1 MKGTMY
7 LLGILLV
14 GAIGGYLAGQ
24 KFDEWRGARSATQ
37 SPVAKTEDLNAALQE
52 LLDREK
58 AAYQNH
64 DADQLL
70 NECLS
75 DYTEVN
81 GNTGELMDLARARLY
96 YHQYFREG
104 QAVSL
109 AFENLQLAPSPNA
122 IVAQASY
129 KKTSNAYA
137 DKNIHGYKGRGT
149 WVFVRQNSTWRLASF
164 AWAEDPF

>member
-1 MKGTMY
+1 MY
-7 LLGILLV
+7 LLGILIV
-14 GAIGGYLAGQ
+14 GAIGGYYAGQ
-24 KFDEWRGARSATQ
+24 KLDEWRAGRSTTQ
-37 SPVAKTEDLNAALQE
+37 SPSSKPEDLTATLQE

-70 NECLS
+70 NDCLS

-81 GNTGELMDLARARLY
+81 GNTGESMDLARARLY
-96 YHQYFREG
+96 YHQYFRHG

-109 AFENLQLAPSPNA
+109 AFENLQFAQSPNA

-137 DKNIHGYKGRGT
+137 DRNIHGYKGRGT
-149 WVFVRQNSTWRLASF
+149 WVFVRQNSTWHLASL